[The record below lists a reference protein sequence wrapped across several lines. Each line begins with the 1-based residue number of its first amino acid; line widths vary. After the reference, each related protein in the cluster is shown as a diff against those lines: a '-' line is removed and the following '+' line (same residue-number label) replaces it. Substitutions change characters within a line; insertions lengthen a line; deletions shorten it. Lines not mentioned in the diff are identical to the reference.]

1 MKVYDS
7 KQKEKVELKSLQNNE
22 IRMYICGPTVY
33 DDAHLGHARS
43 AISFDLLARFLE
55 MRGYKVV
62 VAKNFTDIDDKLI
75 NKSIQTQTPLN
86 EISSHYIKRYLQD
99 MERLNIRRA
108 NFEPKAT
115 DFLDSMVDF
124 IESLLKKGVAYRLPS
139 GDICLEVGKDKGYG
153 TLSNNVD
160 DKDSLH
166 RVKSEPGKRDKR
178 DFVLWK
184 AYKGEGDIGYDST
197 LGRGRP
203 GWHIECSAMI
213 DSVLAYKD
221 KEFCIDIHAGGQ
233 DLFFPHHENE
243 ASQTRCRHDKEL
255 AKYWLHNGF
264 VTIDGEKMSKS
275 LGNSF
280 FVKDALKTYH
290 GEILR
295 NYLIGTHYRSPL
307 HFNELDLL
315 QSKKRLDKL
324 YRLKKRLDYAK
335 VVMPSIEPQEC
346 DFVRTCSADS
356 KHINSTNTD
365 SINMD
370 KWEQYLKSHRDAI
383 LNEAE
388 DSFSKKFLESL
399 DDDLN
404 ISLALSVV
412 EEFIKY
418 TNECLDMKP
427 KDKSIKDWA
436 RSNIALID
444 FVLGLGT
451 LSYSEYFQL
460 GVTDEEKVMIETLI
474 NERIQAKNAK
484 DFVKADSI
492 RKDLEGMGIAL
503 MDKGRDYTEWEKF

>member
-7 KQKEKVELKSLQNNE
+7 KQKEKVELTPLNNNE

-55 MRGYKVV
+55 MQGYKVV

-75 NKSIQTQTPLN
+75 NKSLQTQTPLN
-86 EISSHYIKRYLQD
+86 KLAQHYIQRYLQD
-99 MERLNIRRA
+99 MGYLNIRRA
-108 NFEPKAT
+108 NFEPRAT
-115 DFLDSMVDF
+115 EFLESMTKF
-124 IESLLKKGVAYRLPS
+124 IESLIQKGIAYRLPN
-139 GDICLEVGKDKGYG
+139 GDICLEVGKDKAYG
-153 TLSNNVD
+153 TLSNHTD
-160 DKDSLH
+160 DKDSIH
-166 RVKSEPGKRDKR
+166 RVEFEEGKKDQR

-184 AYKGEGDIGYDST
+184 AYKGDGDIGYDSI
-197 LGRGRP
+197 LGKGRP

-213 DSVLAYKD
+213 DSVLAYCDKD
-221 KEFCIDIHAGGQ
+221 FCIDIHAGGQ

-264 VTIDGEKMSKS
+264 VTINGEKMSKS

-280 FVKDALKTYH
+280 FVKDALKAYH

-307 HFNELDLL
+307 HFNEEDLL

-324 YRLKKRLDYAK
+324 YRLKKRLDYTK
-335 VVMPSIEPQEC
+335 ITIPNIEPQNIC
-346 DFVRTCSADS
+346 DSMQGKNHA
-356 KHINSTNTD
+356 D
-365 SINMD
+365 SINTET
-370 KWEQYLKSHRDAI
+370 WEQFFIPHRNMI
-383 LNEAE
+383 LNNSENG
-388 DSFSKKFLESL
+388 FRKKFLESL

-418 TNECLDMKP
+418 TNEHLDMQS
-427 KDKSIKDWA
+427 KDKALKEMA
-436 RSNIALID
+436 KANIALID

-460 GVTDEEKVMIETLI
+460 GVTDEEKENIEKLI
-474 NERIQAKNAK
+474 KERLQAKREK
-484 DFVKADSI
+484 DFERADSI
-492 RKDLEGMGIAL
+492 RKDLENIGISL
-503 MDKGRDYTEWEKF
+503 MDKGKDYTEWEKF